1 MAARRGARSQEVELL
16 QGGTETRSAEKVG
29 WVQNMWRPFGRRE
42 WEVRPGWGQ
51 AAEHDTT
58 ASMRLPVGTDWG
70 YREHLGST
78 LIETSFGT
86 EQVVSVHLM
95 RGFSGEIASKGTY
108 AEFYS
113 VSIVDLDTGGRW
125 EELIHQPTSDNN
137 VDSMPL
143 DEWHANY
150 ETNEDEDHEQWI
162 AGSTDRF
169 YFATFEG
176 VLYLGNRRTGVMV
189 YRPTDFRRSR
199 RRQVETAQKE
209 SWSKQYGES
218 SLLTRLTPV
227 NGLVSDAFA
236 YLNRSTFPEV
246 LAISDYQGRLVVASE
261 REVFFSDPSYAA
273 SFAASNSF
281 SVPSEKPIT
290 AIASIADSLMI
301 WTESETFY
309 YQPSSGFVVST
320 GRIVKV
326 SDHVGCIGG
335 HAVSRQGTGVIW
347 VDRNGVWSSNNGLQ
361 INDASAPIR
370 GFFNDQVTSPLNA
383 FFVNNGLSSPA
394 TEEQP
399 RTSYSF
405 DSRSDVSI
413 AHNSRYGVTLVSF
426 SEMNVLWC
434 FDGQNWSLW
443 PVESMVST
451 HAGQSIV
458 GVKRGLT
465 NPAVL
470 SGKEDF
476 YLVGGI
482 QEQTL
487 VDASPVGLNT
497 VASSYYITTLERGGG
512 LDRSI
517 KDEDERIISGYYEK
531 PFTGASDARFYFG
544 EPIVQRNGERWIPV
558 DLVTDSVGAS
568 LPTHFDLIFT
578 FDTANWDIA
587 LVGGSTIDLVTPT
600 ERNQSIGGYSLV
612 APVVGTSEAQVYL
625 GGAPN
630 AIGNEIRIR
639 WNAAQ
644 SLAHVPAGPGALQ
657 LTPLNRNPMFYL
669 KFIPVGAVVPTTINW
684 GFTFSTAQ
692 VLNAVPVTDL
702 ASVYVWEQAFR
713 SIPNT
718 LSAESQPVDWAF
730 KGTQIGLEQG
740 GQVKAR
746 GVYALMKSRGRSTSP
761 IFPGWLWGVYNT
773 LLGSDWKGWSSQVV
787 DTTENMTDIKD
798 KSSIRT
804 RAKNASGN
812 MIYRT
817 FSGGPRYGS
826 YLIDDEELDTI
837 ATSDSVRGE
846 QISYM
851 LFGFIR
857 SRAEGLI
864 LSRAKAVIRRVGGR
878 RRIGR

>member
-1 MAARRGARSQEVELL
+1 MADWRGARSQEVELL

-58 ASMRLPVGTDWG
+58 ASMRLAVGVDWG

-78 LIETSFGT
+78 LIETSFET
-86 EQVVSVHLM
+86 EQVVSIHLM

-137 VDSMPL
+137 VDSMPM

-189 YRPTDFRRSR
+189 YRPTDFRHSR
-199 RRQVETAQKE
+199 RRQVETAQNI

-227 NGLVSDAFA
+227 KGLVSDAFA

-246 LAISDYQGRLVVASE
+246 LALSDYQGRLVVASE
-261 REVFFSDPSYAA
+261 HEVFFSDPSYAA

-347 VDRNGVWSSNNGLQ
+347 VDRK
-361 INDASAPIR
+361 
-370 GFFNDQVTSPLNA
+370 
-383 FFVNNGLSSPA
+383 
-394 TEEQP
+394 
-399 RTSYSF
+399 
-405 DSRSDVSI
+405 
-413 AHNSRYGVTLVSF
+413 
-426 SEMNVLWC
+426 MNVLWC

-497 VASSYYITTLERGGG
+497 VASSYYITTLDRGGG

-531 PFTGASDARFYFG
+531 PVTGASDARFYFG

-600 ERNQSIGGYSLV
+600 ERNQSIGGYSLG

-625 GGAPN
+625 GGVPN

-761 IFPGWLWGVYNT
+761 IFPDWLWGVYNT